1 MHANCKRFFAPL
13 VMAAFTLLG
22 VASAKASSV
31 VVGGTGLLTQ
41 GGVDQLATWL
51 GEGDLK
57 LTNVF
62 THALTPN
69 GDSKTSY
76 DFHTAADGKGRT
88 FTVAEVTSVGVNV
101 GGVPTTTKLIVGGYN
116 PLSWFTA
123 IPPADSYHFAA
134 NNTDRTA
141 FLFNLSSPAFV
152 LKEKLISSP
161 SDLGLNQT
169 RNESAYG
176 PVFGGGADFYLDQ
189 SLNAGQT
196 YNYSYGA
203 NGTGGQNIVDATSVS
218 ILTFDKLDVF
228 TIANVAPLPSTALVG
243 VVLLGGI
250 VLLQA
255 RRRVAG

>member
-1 MHANCKRFFAPL
+1 MDGSPMHANCKRLISTL
-13 VMAAFTLLG
+13 VMAAFAFLG
-22 VASAKASSV
+22 VANAKASSV

-41 GGVDQLATWL
+41 SGVDQLATWL
-51 GEGDLK
+51 GEGDIQ

-62 THALTPN
+62 THTKS
-69 GDSKTSY
+69 DSKTSY

-88 FTVAEVTSVGVNV
+88 FTVAEVTSVG
-101 GGVPTTTKLIVGGYN
+101 GVSTSIIVGGYN

-161 SDLGLNQT
+161 SDLGQYQT

-176 PVFGGGADFYLDQ
+176 PVFGGGADFYLDH
-189 SLNAGQT
+189 SLNAGQS
-196 YNYSYGA
+196 YQNSYGA
-203 NGTGGQNIVDATSVS
+203 NGTGGQNIVDATGVS
-218 ILTFDKLDVF
+218 TLTFDKLDVF

-243 VVLLGGI
+243 GVLLGGI